1 MLKIYRRCH
10 NSRLVEGCYPLFH
23 KSVVAP
29 LFHPLSPTF
38 THFHP
43 LLGVLEVSLFGSNM
57 PLEPLCKE
65 KKRSL
70 LPHQKWPWGS
80 NFCEPHFLD
89 LSQKELFTPSFLHCG
104 DELNGLGRSW
114 MGLTH
119 GNVILDI
126 LEAPAPTDVGYVRG
140 TFCQILWESNVHS
153 HSDYISFAQ
162 LYIA

>member
-1 MLKIYRRCH
+1 MLLQPSFFWHSEVKT
-10 NSRLVEGCYPLFH
+10 PF
-23 KSVVAP
+23 K
-29 LFHPLSPTF
+29 HPSTPF
-38 THFHP
+38 KHP
-43 LLGVLEVSLFGSNM
+43 SESSFLLLKNI

-65 KKRSL
+65 KKRNL
-70 LPHQKWPWGS
+70 LSHQKWPWGS